1 MLVVQWKICMKS
13 TFIDIEENCPKPLRS
28 NSEPILTAK
37 HDIKERDPI
46 EISSAP
52 LKSNE
57 VLCRHLDSGL
67 GLGGE
72 AEPPQDVADVADVV
86 DVVDVALAPE
96 DDGESDSG
104 RYSKGTRGH
113 PEVCKRP
120 CVHFFA
126 RGCALGASCNYCH
139 AEHPKRPISLDKAQ
153 RRLLGKVEEQHLLEI
168 VLGQLRDRAERKGFY
183 KEAGH
188 ILQMLEERWTLLHNP
203 DLPASWSPGEQQT
216 MRRVL
221 GKMTFAGLVGL
232 ALARSSEPSDKY
244 SQDVNSALEQLR
256 QALPTIV
263 ED

>member
-1 MLVVQWKICMKS
+1 MLVVQWKICVKS

-28 NSEPILTAK
+28 NSEPTLTALK
-37 HDIKERDPI
+37 HDIKERGPI

-52 LKSNE
+52 LKSDE
-57 VLCRHLDSGL
+57 VLRGHLDSGF

-72 AEPPQDVADVADVV
+72 AEPPQGVAPVAHVAEV
-86 DVVDVALAPE
+86 ADVALAP

-120 CVHFFA
+120 CVHFA
-126 RGCALGASCNYCH
+126 RGCTLGASCNYCH

-188 ILQMLEERWTLLHNP
+188 ILQILEERWMLLHNP

-232 ALARSSEPSDKY
+232 ALARSSETSDKY

-256 QALPTIV
+256 QALPTIIG
-263 ED
+263 D